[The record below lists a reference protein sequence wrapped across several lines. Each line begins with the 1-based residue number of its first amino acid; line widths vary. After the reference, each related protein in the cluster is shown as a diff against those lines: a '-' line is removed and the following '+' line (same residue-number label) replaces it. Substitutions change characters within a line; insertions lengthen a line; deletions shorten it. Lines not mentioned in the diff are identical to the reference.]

1 MHKIETI
8 SKVENPASAG
18 VSTLGSSVVG
28 GAGVSSAAGAAG
40 VGSAAAAGAACGL
53 LWKSKGTKPLT
64 LSFQSGFTMFYQA
77 WHVHTLCNGSLY
89 LRFWSLQEIDTCK
102 EKFQCNYL
110 LSQLSD

>member
-1 MHKIETI
+1 MLWCKSEVVNQKLCKIETI

-53 LWKSKGTKPLT
+53 L
-64 LSFQSGFTMFYQA
+64 
-77 WHVHTLCNGSLY
+77 
-89 LRFWSLQEIDTCK
+89 
-102 EKFQCNYL
+102 
-110 LSQLSD
+110 